1 MPTFETNWR
10 TLMPPAA
17 SARAQGKCGDFV
29 TSIDEGREG
38 RLDGRCSGHLLFAG
52 RHW

>member
-29 TSIDEGREG
+29 SSIDEGRED
-38 RLDGRCSGHLLFAG
+38 RLFGPCSGDLLFAG